1 MPQVDISLV
10 SSRVLILFL
19 VMFAGV
25 FARRFKFID
34 EKSTKNLSSLLVY
47 ITQPMLII
55 DSFQMDYDVSKL
67 LDGAAI
73 SVASVGVH
81 LLLAFLSF
89 FVYRFVR
96 DKEER
101 KIYEFGTIFTN
112 CAFVG
117 YPVLS
122 AVLGEELGVFYGSF
136 YTIFFNLFIW
146 TYGIILLNRGKGG
159 TKLNYFKVFVN
170 AGTVSVTLGILLYAF
185 KNKLPYVV
193 HSAVSMVG
201 DMTFPLSMVIVG
213 SLVAYIDFKALLANF
228 RTYLFLFI
236 KLLVIPCIIM
246 FLCVA
251 LGLDKK
257 LIYICTL
264 MASMP
269 SAANTAIFTELF
281 GGDAKLGA
289 RLVGASTLVS
299 VLTIPAMI
307 YLLTIF
313 AK

>member
-10 SSRVLILFL
+10 SGRVLIIFL
-19 VMFAGV
+19 TMFAGV
-25 FARRFKFID
+25 FARRLKLID
-34 EKSTKNLSSLLVY
+34 EKSTKHLSSLLVY

-55 DSFQMDYDVSKL
+55 DSFQMDYDASKL

-170 AGTVSVTLGILLYAF
+170 AGTVSVTLGILLYVS
-185 KNKLPYVV
+185 KIKLPYVV

-201 DMTFPLSMVIVG
+201 DMTFPLSMIIVG
-213 SLVAYIDFKALLANF
+213 SLVAHVDFKALLFNF

-236 KLLVIPCIIM
+236 KLLVIPCIVM
-246 FLCVA
+246 FLCIA

-257 LIYICTL
+257 LVYICTL

-269 SAANTAIFTELF
+269 SASNTAIFTELF

-289 RLVGASTLVS
+289 RLVGVSTLVS
-299 VLTIPAMI
+299 VLTIPAII
-307 YLLTIF
+307 YLLTTF
-313 AK
+313 A